1 MEKNNRVLLGMSG
14 GTDSSVAA
22 LLLQEAGYEVTGIT
36 FRFYELNGSTEYL
49 EDARALAD
57 RLGIEHLIYDARR
70 LFQSTII
77 DYFVSEYLHGRTP
90 VPCTLCNNYLKWP
103 LLKQVA
109 DERSIYHLATGH
121 YVNKRL
127 IGDHYHITCGRD
139 RDKDQSFFLWGLPQE
154 ILRRMLLPM
163 GDTTKV
169 EVRQLAA
176 ERGFHKVA
184 GKKDSL
190 GVCFCPMDYRGFL
203 RKVVAETS
211 SLAVQRGSDSSL
223 RPSSE
228 VVSMLPL
235 TDSIPNDTLDNQ
247 AMRVSSS
254 EPISSSLAL
263 QVPLS
268 TRQSLP
274 SMLSPFSFTTQT
286 SVSSLSEDLELSQEE
301 KGGKQHPVITPG
313 YFYDEDGQIVGR
325 HEGFPFYTIGQRRG
339 LGLQHLNRA
348 VFVKDIIPEENKV
361 VVAPLSALE
370 KSEMVLKDWNITNPT
385 LLFGQNDIIVKIRYR
400 KQANHC
406 TVTLTPDNLLHVQL
420 HEPLTSVAPG
430 QAAAF
435 YKEDIVLG
443 GGIIVS
449 AR

>member
-235 TDSIPNDTLDNQ
+235 TDSIPNDTSNNQ
-247 AMRVSSS
+247 ATQVSSS
-254 EPISSSLAL
+254 EPISSSLVL

-286 SVSSLSEDLELSQEE
+286 PVSSLSEDLELSQEE

-313 YFYDEDGQIVGR
+313 YFYDETGTVVGR

-370 KSEMVLKDWNITNPT
+370 KSEMVLKDWNITNPA

>member
-109 DERSIYHLATGH
+109 DERAIYHLATGH

-163 GDTTKV
+163 GDITKV

-211 SLAVQRGSDSSL
+211 SL

-228 VVSMLPL
+228 VASMLLP
-235 TDSIPNDTLDNQ
+235 TDSIPDDTLDNQ
-247 AMRVSSS
+247 ATQVSSS
-254 EPISSSLAL
+254 ELISSSLAL

-286 SVSSLSEDLELSQEE
+286 PVSSLSEDLGLSQEE

-313 YFYDEDGQIVGR
+313 YFYDETGTVVGR

-348 VFVKDIIPEENKV
+348 VFVKEIIPEENKV

-370 KSEMVLKDWNITNPT
+370 KNEMVLKDWNITNPA

>member
-109 DERSIYHLATGH
+109 DERAIYHLATGH

-203 RKVVAETS
+203 RKVVAEP
-211 SLAVQRGSDSSL
+211 SSL

-228 VVSMLPL
+228 VVSMLPP
-235 TDSIPNDTLDNQ
+235 TDSIPDDTLDNQ

-370 KSEMVLKDWNITNPT
+370 KSEMVLKDWNVTNPA

>member
-49 EDARALAD
+49 EDARALAG

-211 SLAVQRGSDSSL
+211 SL

-228 VVSMLPL
+228 VASMLLP
-235 TDSIPNDTLDNQ
+235 TDSIPDDTLDNQ
-247 AMRVSSS
+247 ATQVSSS
-254 EPISSSLAL
+254 ELISSSLAL

-286 SVSSLSEDLELSQEE
+286 PVSSLSEDLGLSQEE

-313 YFYDEDGQIVGR
+313 YFYDETGTVVGR

-348 VFVKDIIPEENKV
+348 VFVKEIIPEENKV

-370 KSEMVLKDWNITNPT
+370 KNEMVLKDWNITNPA

>member
-211 SLAVQRGSDSSL
+211 SL

-228 VVSMLPL
+228 VVSMLPP
-235 TDSIPNDTLDNQ
+235 TDSIPDDTLDNQ
-247 AMRVSSS
+247 AMQVSFS
-254 EPISSSLAL
+254 EPISSSPAL
-263 QVPLS
+263 HVPLS

-274 SMLSPFSFTTQT
+274 SMLSPFSFTMQT
-286 SVSSLSEDLELSQEE
+286 SVPSLSEDLELSQEE
-301 KGGKQHPVITPG
+301 KGGKRHPVIAPG
-313 YFYDEDGQIVGR
+313 YFYDEDGRIVGR

-348 VFVKDIIPEENKV
+348 VFVKDIIPAENKI

-370 KSEMVLKDWNITNPT
+370 KSEMVLKDWNVTNPA

>member
-57 RLGIEHLIYDARR
+57 RLGIEHLIYDARS

-90 VPCTLCNNYLKWP
+90 VPCTFCNNYLKWP

-109 DERSIYHLATGH
+109 DERAIYHLATGH

-127 IGDHYHITCGRD
+127 IGSHYHITCGRD

-203 RKVVAETS
+203 RKTVLEKDVHHLLAPPVEDALPTLRERTNPERLPMITS
-211 SLAVQRGSDSSL
+211 
-223 RPSSE
+223 
-228 VVSMLPL
+228 
-235 TDSIPNDTLDNQ
+235 
-247 AMRVSSS
+247 
-254 EPISSSLAL
+254 
-263 QVPLS
+263 
-268 TRQSLP
+268 
-274 SMLSPFSFTTQT
+274 
-286 SVSSLSEDLELSQEE
+286 
-301 KGGKQHPVITPG
+301 G
-313 YFYDEDGQIVGR
+313 YFYDEDGRIVGR

-339 LGLQHLNRA
+339 LGLQHLNRS
-348 VFVKDIIPEENKV
+348 VFVKDIIPEENKI

-370 KSEMVLKDWNITNPT
+370 KSEMMLKDWNVTNPA

-406 TVTLTPDNLLHVQL
+406 TVTLTSDNLLHVQL

>member
-211 SLAVQRGSDSSL
+211 SL

-228 VVSMLPL
+228 VASMLLP
-235 TDSIPNDTLDNQ
+235 TDSIPDDTLDNQ
-247 AMRVSSS
+247 ATQVSSS

-286 SVSSLSEDLELSQEE
+286 SVSSLSEDLEQSQEE

-313 YFYDEDGQIVGR
+313 YFYDEDGRIVGR

-370 KSEMVLKDWNITNPT
+370 KSEMVLKDWNVTNPA